1 MSCFETDPPSTL
13 DRADF
18 VARFGSIY
26 EHSPWVAETV
36 WDSGRVPDDAEALAE
51 TMAAVVEQ
59 AGEAAQLALLRAHP
73 DLAGKLAAAGVLSPE
88 STAEQAGAGLD
99 RCTPEAFLEFRRLN
113 EAYKARFGFPFIV
126 AVRDRDRAEILEL
139 FRDRLQNDAA
149 TEFREALNQVHRIAL
164 HRLLALAGRP

>member
-1 MSCFETDPPSTL
+1 MTRFTTDPPSML

-18 VARFGSIY
+18 VARFGSVY
-26 EHSPWVAETV
+26 EHSPWIAETV

-51 TMAAVVEQ
+51 SMAAVVEE

-73 DLAGKLAAAGVLSPE
+73 DLAGKLAVAGGLTPE
-88 STAEQAGAGLD
+88 SSAEQAGADLD
-99 RCTPEAFLEFRRLN
+99 RCTPADFLEFQRLN

-126 AVRDRDRAEILEL
+126 AVRDHDRAEILEL
-139 FRDRLQNDAA
+139 FRCRLRNDAA

-164 HRLLALAGRP
+164 HRLLALTSQQ